1 MGTQERIFE
10 IRIVSYQGGSVAFQ
24 SPSQDLLLFKT
35 LEHVRK
41 VYSRKIMAPA

>member
-1 MGTQERIFE
+1 MA
-10 IRIVSYQGGSVAFQ
+10 SQ

-41 VYSRKIMAPA
+41 AYSRKIMVLA

>member
-1 MGTQERIFE
+1 MGPQERIFE
-10 IRIVSYQGGSVAFQ
+10 IRIVSYQGDSVASQ

-41 VYSRKIMAPA
+41 AYSRKIMVLA